1 MRLIRARLSR
11 DSAGV
16 GAQHGS
22 NERWLM
28 VDPALLIPWLWSLTI
43 VLTYLRG
50 GSVAQVREPPRPIYQ
65 VLEGPE

>member
-1 MRLIRARLSR
+1 MRLTRARLSR
-11 DSAGV
+11 DSAEL
-16 GAQHGS
+16 APEHGS

-28 VDPALLIPWLWSLTI
+28 VDPALLIPRLWSLAI
-43 VLTYLRG
+43 VLTYLCG